1 MERSHIRM
9 TSIAHAT
16 GNFSGNQR
24 HSELLSVCHGHFTK
38 HVAISHDTLAMA
50 IYIWF
55 FVRLVVA
62 VAREAKCLEG
72 VCTGTG
78 GWGGLECSSQGVTI
92 LLVLSVVYSP
102 LHTTCRSGGI
112 LDMFCAGRSKEVF
125 FPPLSVHR
133 FKVWGVLEVVPSTKL
148 GAVPRRQRY

>member
-1 MERSHIRM
+1 MVTRGTVSYC
-9 TSIAHAT
+9 
-16 GNFSGNQR
+16 
-24 HSELLSVCHGHFTK
+24 LSVCHEHFTK
-38 HVAISHDTLAMA
+38 HVAISHDALAMA
-50 IYIWF
+50 MDVYF

-62 VAREAKCLEG
+62 VAREATCLEG

-112 LDMFCAGRSKEVF
+112 LDIFCAGRSEVVF
-125 FPPLSVHR
+125 FPLFLSTNLKCR
-133 FKVWGVLEVVPSTKL
+133 GF
-148 GAVPRRQRY
+148 